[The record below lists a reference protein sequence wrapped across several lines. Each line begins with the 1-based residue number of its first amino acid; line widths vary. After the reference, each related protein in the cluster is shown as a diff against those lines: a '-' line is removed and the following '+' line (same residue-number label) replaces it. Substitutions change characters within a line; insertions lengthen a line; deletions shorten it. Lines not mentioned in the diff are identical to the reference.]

1 MFETIIFYILGF
13 FEQYTT
19 QLFAAYLLFAFYFRR
34 RPYFWLRMIPSG
46 AFYLTL
52 PYWLGYD
59 ALTVDGWFTLTFL
72 LEFFLVGLLMFFCFH
87 ITWRQALFFAAA
99 SYAIQHCMEN
109 AYWFLL
115 VFLRPERRVLIQL
128 LGLAVRLL
136 FLAAFWFLF
145 ARRLKGDEDGRFAVK
160 DSSVVILS
168 VITVLIVYVLSMY
181 ASHSPWRSNAR
192 YLYSISCCLFL
203 LFFQLGLFEQ
213 GKKQEKTD
221 TLRRMLALE
230 HEQHRLSKENVEL
243 INMKCHDLKH
253 QIAELR
259 QMTDRDRLNERL
271 REMEKLVMIYDS
283 FIKTGNSALDIVLT
297 EKNLY
302 CEKYGIRVT
311 GSIDGTA
318 ALFLAEEDIYS
329 LFGNILDNA
338 IEAVMQADADKRA
351 VTLSVAGQNGFLVI
365 HSDNYC
371 VHKLQFRDG
380 LPLTTKQDGNF
391 HGFGMQSIRY
401 TAEKY
406 GGSANAKLEGNFFN
420 LNVII
425 PQPREGRK
433 KSAA

>member
-1 MFETIIFYILGF
+1 MEIIYYILGF
-13 FEQYTT
+13 LEQYTT
-19 QLFAAYLLFAFYFRR
+19 QLFAAYLLFAVYFRR
-34 RPYFWLRMIPSG
+34 RSYFWLRMIPSA
-46 AFYLTL
+46 AFFLSL
-52 PYWLGYD
+52 PYWLGYRT
-59 ALTVDGWFTLTFL
+59 LVVGQWFTLTFL
-72 LEFFLVGLLMFFCFH
+72 LEFFLIGVLMFLCFR
-87 ITWRQALFFAAA
+87 ITWKQALFFAAA

-109 AYWFLL
+109 AYWFLI
-115 VFLRPERRVLIQL
+115 FFIRPEERIFIQL
-128 LGLAVRLL
+128 LGLAVRVV
-136 FLAAFWFLF
+136 FLVAVWFFF
-145 ARRLKGDEDGRFAVK
+145 ARRLKLDDEEGRFAVK

-181 ASHSPWRSNAR
+181 ASYTQWGSPAR
-192 YLYSISCCLFL
+192 YLYSISCCLLL
-203 LFFQLGLFEQ
+203 LFFQFGLFEQ
-213 GKKQEKTD
+213 SRKQEKTEL
-221 TLRRMLALE
+221 LRRMLALE

-259 QMTDRDRLNERL
+259 QMTDRERLNERL

-338 IEAVMQADADKRA
+338 IEAVMQEDADKRA
-351 VTLSVAGQNGFLVI
+351 VTLNVAGQNGFLVI

-371 VHKLQFRDG
+371 AQKPQFRNG
-380 LPLTTKQDGNF
+380 LPLTTKEDGNF

-406 GGSANAKLEGNFFN
+406 GGSANAMVEGDFFN
-420 LNVII
+420 LNVLI
-425 PQPREGRK
+425 PQPKDWQK
-433 KSAA
+433 KKAA